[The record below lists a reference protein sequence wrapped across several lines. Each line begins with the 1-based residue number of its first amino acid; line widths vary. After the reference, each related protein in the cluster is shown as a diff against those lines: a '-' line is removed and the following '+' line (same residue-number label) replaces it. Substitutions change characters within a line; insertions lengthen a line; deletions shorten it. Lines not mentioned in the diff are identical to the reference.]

1 VFFVLKFELILIIGS
16 NNELTEGARKVYRG
30 RRVGQGCCRW
40 FTVLRLVVAVLH
52 YMFRPTWPSSSL
64 YDVLLLKESASLV
77 LLPFLAPTDNKKR
90 QAGKHTH
97 KNQKINEKNTTE
109 KHKWKRA
116 KYNHVQEKA
125 TKTAKQIPSEVK
137 HHTHLKMAM

>member
-1 VFFVLKFELILIIGS
+1 MFHCLKLK
-16 NNELTEGARKVYRG
+16 NN
-30 RRVGQGCCRW
+30 
-40 FTVLRLVVAVLH
+40 
-52 YMFRPTWPSSSL
+52 
-64 YDVLLLKESASLV
+64 
-77 LLPFLAPTDNKKR
+77 KR
-90 QAGKHTH
+90 QQEKARRQTHTH
-97 KNQKINEKNTTE
+97 KNQNINEKNTTE